1 MILRLTTL
9 PITEDYAA
17 MLTPI
22 AEGASPSAPPSVG
35 PGATAR
41 LTDLYLDL
49 IKKCLTH
56 SLWFEQEEEVLGSK
70 RGLLPKLFGGSDD
83 PEKRE
88 KLLQDKL
95 NGRVWPQFAHT
106 MIGFPRLNNLEF
118 CVRSVLDDNIPGDF
132 IETGVWRGGACI
144 FMRAILKAYGVTG
157 RRVWVADSFEG
168 LPRPDPKKSPV
179 DKGNKLYTFKEL
191 AISIE
196 TVQGNFRAYGLLDDQ
211 VKFLKGWFKDT
222 LPTAPIEKL
231 AVARLDG
238 DMYES
243 TMDAFVNLY
252 SKLSVGGYLI
262 VDDYGAVRRCREAV
276 HDFREKNG
284 IREEMVKVDHS
295 GIFWR
300 KER

>member
-1 MILRLTTL
+1 
-9 PITEDYAA
+9 

-22 AEGASPSAPPSVG
+22 AEGAAPSAGTGGSS
-35 PGATAR
+35 R
-41 LTDLYLDL
+41 QTDLYLDL
-49 IKKCLTH
+49 MKKCLTH
-56 SLWFEQEEEVLGSK
+56 SLWFEQEEEVLGGK
-70 RGLLPKLFGGSDD
+70 RGILPKLFGASDD
-83 PEKRE
+83 PGKRE

-118 CVRSVLDDNIPGDF
+118 CVRGVLDDNIPGDF

-144 FMRAILKAYGVTG
+144 FMRAILKAYGVTD

-262 VDDYGAVRRCREAV
+262 CDDYGAVRRCREAV
-276 HDFREKNG
+276 HDFREKNR
-284 IREEMVKVDHS
+284 IKEEMVKVDHS